1 VRITRL
7 EHEHFDWILGAG
19 GAAEVRRVAE
29 AAEAADGREVLNE
42 AAVLTLRHRGLG
54 TGVLLLAEGGDPD
67 GAGAGDGGG
76 ALGFAYV
83 HGLSGPGRPELD
95 LAVAPEARRRGVG
108 TALVEAVDDALA
120 GIPLTAWSHGDHPG
134 AAALAARAGYRAVRE
149 LWLMR
154 RPADAAPVTAG
165 SGSPYRLRA
174 FRPVADDAAFLAL
187 NAEAFASHP
196 EQGAL
201 DQHGLVERTGQEW
214 FDPAGF
220 LVAESPDGNGLAG
233 FHWTKVHP
241 VAPGGSPVGEVY
253 VIGVAPAAQG
263 SGLGRR
269 LLAAGLEHLRSRGVG
284 EVVLYV
290 EADNTAAVRLYQSF
304 GFTHASRDTDVMYA
318 R

>member
-1 VRITRL
+1 MRITRL
-7 EHEHFDWILGAG
+7 EDERFDWILGTG
-19 GAAEVRRVAE
+19 GATEVRRIAD
-29 AAEAADGREVLNE
+29 AAQAADGREVLNE
-42 AAVLTLRHRGLG
+42 AAVLTLRNRGLG
-54 TGVLLLAEGGDPD
+54 TGVVLLAEAEEEREPD
-67 GAGAGDGGG
+67 GAG

-108 TALVEAVDDALA
+108 RALVEAVEEALA
-120 GIPLTAWSHGDHPG
+120 GIPLTAWSHGNHPG
-134 AAALAARAGYRAVRE
+134 AAALAERTGFRAVRE

-154 RPADAAPVTAG
+154 RPADAPLPPPRPGTKAHP
-165 SGSPYRLRA
+165 LRT
-174 FRPVADDAAFLAL
+174 FRPGGDDAAFLAL

-201 DQHGLVERTGQEW
+201 DQDGLLERTSQEW

-220 LVAESPDGNGLAG
+220 LVADSPSGAGLAG

-241 VAPGGSPVGEVY
+241 AAEAGQPPVGEVY

-269 LLAAGLEHLRSRGVG
+269 LLTAGLEHLRERGVA

-290 EADNTAAVRLYQSF
+290 EADNAAAVRLYESF
-304 GFTHASRDTDVMYA
+304 GFSHAARDTDVMYA
-318 R
+318 H